1 MKDQVNGKSHQAQL
15 TKRPGHTER
24 KHHCQHTSSDQQW
37 PSHITLTTWQRAS
50 HREKTSLPTHIIRST
65 VTNSRHTHH
74 LTTCFSQR
82 ENIVAN
88 THHQINSDQV
98 TSHSPPDNML
108 HTERKHH
115 CQHTSSDQQWPS
127 HVTLTTWQ
135 HASHTVRKHHCQ
147 HTSSE
152 QQWPS
157 HVTLTTWKHASHR
170 EKTSLPTHIIRST
183 VTKSRHTHHLTTCF
197 TERKHHCQH
206 TSSLQHTSSDQQWP
220 SHVTLTTSENIS
232 TNCRCL
238 MSYYSWQRRQ
248 RCRLP
253 RSGPRLRRW
262 ATVTTNDGTNC
273 YLLRTECESCMWQVC
288 ECSVQGS
295 SLSVTYNTL
304 PSVSHNS

>member
-24 KHHCQHTSSDQQW
+24 KHHCQYTSSDQQW
-37 PSHITLTTWQRAS
+37 PSHVTLTTWQCAS

-65 VTNSRHTHH
+65 VTKSHNTHH
-74 LTTCFSQR
+74 LTTCFTQR
-82 ENIVAN
+82 ENIIAN
-88 THHQINSDQV
+88 THHQINSDQL

-108 HTERKHH
+108 LTERKHR

-135 HASHTVRKHHCQ
+135 
-147 HTSSE
+147 
-152 QQWPS
+152 
-157 HVTLTTWKHASHR
+157 HASHR